1 MTICD
6 FRFLLHNRLLVKRE
20 RATDTEEILGLQ
32 IYEQRDIYIEG
43 LGGADSELWP
53 CGPGEGG
60 GFIYRRIMAFNNT
73 EIFI

>member
-53 CGPGEGG
+53 GGGGG
-60 GFIYRRIMAFNNT
+60 GFVYRRIMAFNNT